1 MIAIDFNKRNAVTL
15 GGGKDSWLAIAV
27 DVTTNKLLLEEV
39 VTSTSLEKLCGSLEA
54 LHDRPNFKPRF
65 GVIDN
70 VPPCFAGPAEG
81 SQSKVIEKLKV

>member
-39 VTSTSLEKLCGSLEA
+39 VDTTSLEKLCGSLEA
-54 LHDRPNFKPRF
+54 LHDRPTSQGLVSLTMFRRALPGRLNGRIPR
-65 GVIDN
+65 
-70 VPPCFAGPAEG
+70 
-81 SQSKVIEKLKV
+81 

>member
-39 VTSTSLEKLCGSLEA
+39 VDSPRSRGCAAPSRHCMTGLTSSQGLVSVTMFRRA
-54 LHDRPNFKPRF
+54 LLGLLNGRIPR
-65 GVIDN
+65 
-70 VPPCFAGPAEG
+70 
-81 SQSKVIEKLKV
+81 